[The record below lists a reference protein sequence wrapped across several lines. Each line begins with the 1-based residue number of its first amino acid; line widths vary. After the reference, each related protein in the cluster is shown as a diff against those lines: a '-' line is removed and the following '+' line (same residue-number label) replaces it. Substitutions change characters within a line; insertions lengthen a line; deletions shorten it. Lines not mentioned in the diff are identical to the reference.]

1 MRTTP
6 SRYYKYYNTGKRG
19 FQDANKRFGS
29 QKGDRGIKK
38 CVLAGIGKF
47 PIMGTTESERLSEKS
62 ILEVTKMA
70 LSNLFGWKKK
80 AEQAPAAACGTA
92 CGAAAP
98 AEKPAA
104 CGAAAPAEKPAACG
118 AAAPAEKPAAPA
130 EKPAACGAAA
140 PAEKPAACGAATPA
154 EKPAAC
160 GTACGAGDK

>member
-1 MRTTP
+1 LLPNRCTVVATGHSGISDFFSMRTTP
-6 SRYYKYYNTGKRG
+6 SKYYKYYNTEKRCFQEDTGKR
-19 FQDANKRFGS
+19 RL
-29 QKGDRGIKK
+29 QKGARVIKK
-38 CVLAGIGKF
+38 CVLAGKEKF

-80 AEQAPAAACGTA
+80 TEKTPAAACGTA

-118 AAAPAEKPAAPA
+118 AAAPAEKPA
-130 EKPAACGAAA
+130 
-140 PAEKPAACGAATPA
+140 